1 MSGYEIKCQQ
11 AIQESGLSSMPEPR
25 AEEMQVQGLEAA
37 TTRTTSARVGSGRWT
52 ALIDDIVSGNW
63 VDPDTGKKVSTPY
76 RSVVIEDTLD
86 GLESELV
93 RGLGLSGRMAVVA
106 DEATYEAMG
115 RRVAAALGVLGPVET
130 VILDH
135 PHADEAQLDDLKGRL
150 AHVDS
155 AVAVGSGTINDIV
168 KYVTA
173 QDGRKYCVFGTAASM
188 NGYTSTT
195 ASITLRSGLKVS
207 RPAQAPQGV
216 FIDLTVNAAAPRRL
230 AASGYGDC
238 MCRSVAQIDMWLSHR
253 LWGTPYPRAP
263 FLIQAE
269 DEAKLNARAA
279 ALGQGDR
286 DATGYLQRVLTLCGL
301 GVAFTGVSN
310 HGSMGEHQISH
321 YIDCFAGERHPGTLH
336 GQQVGVA
343 SLTMARLQQ
352 HVLAR
357 ETPPVVRPTRIDEAD
372 MARRMGPVI
381 AAQCLAEHRKKALD
395 DAGAARMNATL
406 AEIWP
411 ALREELSAF
420 ALPHQEMRRM
430 LAEAG
435 GATTALE
442 LGLDPRF
449 YREAVRHAREMRNRY
464 SMLDLADDA
473 GLLDEFLEGEG

>member
-1 MSGYEIKCQQ
+1 MTTDNARNPAADAGFRS
-11 AIQESGLSSMPEPR
+11 R
-25 AEEMQVQGLEAA
+25 AEEMQEQALDAA
-37 TTRTTSARVGSGRWT
+37 TARTTSARLGSGRWT
-52 ALIDDIVSGNW
+52 ALIDDIVAGTW
-63 VDPDTGKKVSTPY
+63 VDPDTGRPATTPY
-76 RSVVIEDTLD
+76 RAIVIEDALD
-86 GLESELV
+86 GQEAALV
-93 RGLGLSGRMAVVA
+93 RSLGLAGRLAIVA

-115 RRVAAALGVLGPVET
+115 RRVAAALRSLGPVET
-130 VILDH
+130 VVLDH

-150 AHVDS
+150 AGVDS
-155 AVAVGSGTINDIV
+155 AVAVGSGTVNDIV

-263 FLIQAE
+263 FLIQQE

-352 HVLAR
+352 RLLAR
-357 ETPPVVRPTRIDEAD
+357 ETPPVVRPTRIDPAD
-372 MARRMGPVI
+372 MARRMGPTI

-395 DAGAARMNATL
+395 EAGAARMNATL

-411 ALREELSAF
+411 ALREELRAF
-420 ALPHQEMRRM
+420 ALPHQEMRKM
-430 LAEAG
+430 LAAAG
-435 GATTALE
+435 GATTARE
-442 LGLDPRF
+442 LGLDPAF

-464 SMLDLADDA
+464 SMLDVADDA
-473 GLLDEFLEGEG
+473 GLLDEFLEGES

>member
-1 MSGYEIKCQQ
+1 MD
-11 AIQESGLSSMPEPR
+11 
-25 AEEMQVQGLEAA
+25 AA
-37 TTRTTSARVGSGRWT
+37 TARTTSARVGSGRWT
-52 ALIDDIVSGNW
+52 ALIDEIVAGRW
-63 VDPDTGKKVSTPY
+63 VDPDTGRQVTTPY
-76 RSVVIEDTLD
+76 RSIVIEDALD
-86 GLESELV
+86 GQEAALV
-93 RGLGLSGRMAVVA
+93 RSLGLTGRLAVVA

-115 RRVAAALGVLGPVET
+115 RRVADALRSLGPVET
-130 VILDH
+130 VVLDH

-150 AHVDS
+150 AGIEG
-155 AVAVGSGTINDIV
+155 AVAVGSGTVNDIV

-263 FLIQAE
+263 FLIQRE

-321 YIDCFAGERHPGTLH
+321 YIDCFAGDRHPGTLH

-343 SLTMARLQQ
+343 SLTMARMQQ
-352 HVLAR
+352 RMLAR
-357 ETPPVVRPTRIDEAD
+357 ETPPMVRPTHIDPAD
-372 MARRMGPVI
+372 MTRRMGPVI
-381 AAQCLAEHRKKALD
+381 AAQCLAEYRKKALD
-395 DAGAARMNATL
+395 EAGAARMNATL

-411 ALREELSAF
+411 ALREELAAF
-420 ALPHQEMRRM
+420 ALPHEDMRA
-430 LAEAG
+430 LLVAAG
-435 GATTALE
+435 GATTARE
-442 LGLDPRF
+442 LGLDPVF

-473 GLLDEFLEGEG
+473 GLMDECLEGEG